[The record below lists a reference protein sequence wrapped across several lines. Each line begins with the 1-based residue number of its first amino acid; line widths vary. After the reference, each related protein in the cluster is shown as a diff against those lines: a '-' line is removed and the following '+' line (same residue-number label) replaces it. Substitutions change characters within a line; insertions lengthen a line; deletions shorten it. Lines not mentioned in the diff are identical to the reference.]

1 MFFKKKIEK
10 QNNNQ
15 LIKIAALM
23 IHAGKID
30 ENFSKQEEMIIK
42 QALLKM
48 GANTE
53 NIKEIIEQSKIIE
66 ENANQILDFTKE
78 VKAMDDEKKIEII
91 ETLWRIIYSNKDADV
106 YETNLMRRLA
116 GLMYIDNKIMGSI
129 QEKIKKALLKMGA
142 NTENIQE
149 IIEKSKVIEENA
161 NQILDFTKE
170 VKVMDEEKKIE
181 IIETLWRIIYSNK
194 PKKIFKKT
202 DKQVEKGNPFG
213 VLKNLNFN

>member
-15 LIKIAALM
+15 LIKIEAL
-23 IHAGKID
+23 IINAGKID
-30 ENFSKQEEMIIK
+30 ENFSKQEEVIIK

-53 NIKEIIEQSKIIE
+53 NIQEIIEQSKIIE

-78 VKAMDDEKKIEII
+78 VKVMDDEKKIEII
-91 ETLWRIIYSNKDADV
+91 ETLWRIIYSNKDADI

-129 QEKIKKALLKMGA
+129 QEKIKK
-142 NTENIQE
+142 E
-149 IIEKSKVIEENA
+149 IS
-161 NQILDFTKE
+161 
-170 VKVMDEEKKIE
+170 
-181 IIETLWRIIYSNK
+181 
-194 PKKIFKKT
+194 
-202 DKQVEKGNPFG
+202 
-213 VLKNLNFN
+213 

>member
-30 ENFSKQEEMIIK
+30 ENFSKQEEVIIK

-48 GANTE
+48 GANKE
-53 NIKEIIEQSKIIE
+53 NIQEIIEQSKIIE

-78 VKAMDDEKKIEII
+78 VKVMDGKKKIEII
-91 ETLWRIIYSNKDADV
+91 ETLWRIIYSNKDADI

-129 QEKIKKALLKMGA
+129 QEKIKK
-142 NTENIQE
+142 E
-149 IIEKSKVIEENA
+149 I
-161 NQILDFTKE
+161 L
-170 VKVMDEEKKIE
+170 
-181 IIETLWRIIYSNK
+181 
-194 PKKIFKKT
+194 
-202 DKQVEKGNPFG
+202 
-213 VLKNLNFN
+213 

>member
-48 GANTE
+48 GANKE
-53 NIKEIIEQSKIIE
+53 NIQEIIEQSKVIE

-78 VKAMDDEKKIEII
+78 VKMMDEEKKIEII
-91 ETLWRIIYSNKDADV
+91 ETLWRIIYSNKDADI

-129 QEKIKKALLKMGA
+129 QEKIKK
-142 NTENIQE
+142 E
-149 IIEKSKVIEENA
+149 IS
-161 NQILDFTKE
+161 
-170 VKVMDEEKKIE
+170 
-181 IIETLWRIIYSNK
+181 
-194 PKKIFKKT
+194 
-202 DKQVEKGNPFG
+202 
-213 VLKNLNFN
+213 